1 MRRRAAPEVFW
12 NTQLSIEELK
22 FMPTLRQRSSGPDVT
37 ALQQKLN
44 DLGFDP
50 NGVDGHFGAGTRDAV
65 IAFQQSKGLQ
75 ADGIA
80 GPATLAALQLDGSA
94 ANANSGA
101 GATADSARG
110 GATAAPG
117 ADAVANSGSPTAV
130 TSNTAGALNLRGLT
144 GHVPAGVIAQ
154 IPETALKFGITTNLR
169 LAHFLAQCALEST
182 EFTATGENL
191 NYRAQRLLQVF
202 PKYFRGVDPAGYAN
216 NPAKIANR
224 VYADRMG
231 NGNEA
236 SGEGFKFRGR
246 GYIQLTGK
254 NNYTTFSQ
262 FIGEDCVANPDLVA
276 TEYPLASAAF
286 YFSSNHIWGI
296 CDRGANDATVTQ
308 VSVAVNGSPPHAVP
322 ERLQNFKTFM
332 RALS

>member
-1 MRRRAAPEVFW
+1 
-12 NTQLSIEELK
+12 
-22 FMPTLRQRSSGPDVT
+22 MPALRQGSSGPDVT
-37 ALQQKLN
+37 ALQQRLN

-80 GPATLAALQLDGSA
+80 GPATLAALQLDGSGA
-94 ANANSGA
+94 DANNGA
-101 GATADSARG
+101 GATTDSALG

-117 ADAVANSGSPTAV
+117 DDSEAETGPLPPVAADTTGLKLS
-130 TSNTAGALNLRGLT
+130 GLT

-154 IPETALKFGITTNLR
+154 IPETALKFGITSNLR

-182 EFTATGENL
+182 GFTATVENL
-191 NYRAQRLLQVF
+191 NYRAARLMQVF
-202 PKYFRGVDPAGYAN
+202 PKYFRGVDPAAYAN

-224 VYADRMG
+224 VYANRMG
-231 NGNEA
+231 NGDEA
-236 SGEGFKFRGR
+236 SGDGFKFRGR

-254 NNYTTFSQ
+254 TNYTSFSQ
-262 FIGEDCVANPDLVA
+262 FIGEDCVADPDLVA
-276 TEYPLASAAF
+276 TKYPLASAAF

-296 CDRGANDATVTQ
+296 CDRGANDATITQ